1 MGYDIENVSTTKTL
15 DLNVGTI
22 RNTNGSQA
30 FVLGSSSITNGM
42 NWNFNYFTLSN
53 VYISTSGSCSLG
65 STSASSIQTG
75 TYKSSTGTTLF
86 TAYSTVSNSVGWAWN
101 RNNLLDPY
109 IIGGTYGYSIEEG
122 NSNTRNLNNVDLDNI
137 LDSIDVYVSETNAK
151 SNNSKSLEI
160 DVTNLRNNENSNLF
174 IKERE
179 VTDFE
184 TGEAKI
190 VENIDMKSMLHLALL
205 EIKKLK
211 EEVRILKNK
220 TI

>member
-1 MGYDIENVSTTKTL
+1 MEEIISNLGFPIASV
-15 DLNVGTI
+15 VGL
-22 RNTNGSQA
+22 A
-30 FVLGSSSITNGM
+30 Y
-42 NWNFNYFTLSN
+42 YF
-53 VYISTSGSCSLG
+53 
-65 STSASSIQTG
+65 AQ
-75 TYKSSTGTTLF
+75 
-86 TAYSTVSNSVGWAWN
+86 
-101 RNNLLDPY
+101 
-109 IIGGTYGYSIEEG
+109 
-122 NSNTRNLNNVDLDNI
+122 
-137 LDSIDVYVSETNAK
+137 YVSDVNAK

-160 DVTNLRNNENSNLF
+160 DVSNLRNNENSNLF

-205 EIKKLK
+205 EIKNLK